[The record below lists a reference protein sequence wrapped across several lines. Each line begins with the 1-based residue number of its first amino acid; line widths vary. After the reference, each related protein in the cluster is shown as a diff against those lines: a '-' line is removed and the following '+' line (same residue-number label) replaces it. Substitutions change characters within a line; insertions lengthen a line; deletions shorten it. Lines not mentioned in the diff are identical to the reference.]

1 VASQRTEALF
11 RSPISDPR
19 GWAFCMGRWAH
30 RTHLTGRLV
39 ALLGVACHGAA
50 RQPTAGPLALTDDAG
65 RQVHLAGPARR
76 VVSLAPSI
84 TELLFAIGAG
94 GQVVGRTVY
103 DQYPP
108 AALQVPAVGDGLNP
122 SVEAI
127 VARHPDLVLLYRS
140 AHTDAAVQ
148 QLERLGV
155 PTLVVRHDGL
165 ADIARTARL
174 LGRATGQDSGG
185 QAIGR
190 SIDSL
195 LAQPLPPLVTRL
207 AYVVWDSPPIVI
219 GAGSFLD
226 ELARRAGA
234 ENVFHDIPTPSA
246 TVSIE
251 TIVARD
257 PDWIAVVRDGAGDAP
272 PAWSRRP
279 EWRVVRAVREGRI
292 LLLPADLFGQPS
304 ARAPEAIAKFVE
316 LLQP

>member
-1 VASQRTEALF
+1 MR
-11 RSPISDPR
+11 
-19 GWAFCMGRWAH
+19 RWAH
-30 RTHLTGRLV
+30 RIHRAVGLV
-39 ALLGVACHGAA
+39 ALLGVACRAA
-50 RQPTAGPLALTDDAG
+50 KRTETGPLRLTDDAG
-65 RQVHLAGPARR
+65 RQVQLAGPAHR

-94 GQVVGRTVY
+94 DRVVGRTIY

-108 AALQVPAVGDGLNP
+108 AARQVPAVGDGLNP

-140 AHTDAAVQ
+140 THTDAAAQ
-148 QLERLGV
+148 QLEQLGV
-155 PTLVVRHDGL
+155 PTLVVRHDAL

-174 LGRATGQDSGG
+174 LGRASGQDSGG
-185 QAIGR
+185 QAVGR

-195 LAQPLPPLVTRL
+195 LAHPLPPVRTRI

-234 ENVFHDIPTPSA
+234 ENVFHDVATPSA

-257 PDWIAVVRDGAGDAP
+257 PDWIAVVRDSAGAAL

-279 EWRVVRAVREGRI
+279 EWRVVRAVREGR
-292 LLLPADLFGQPS
+292 LLQLPADLFGQPS
-304 ARAPEAIAKFVE
+304 ARAPEAIA
-316 LLQP
+316 LLARMLPAGHRPPATDH